1 MSTPAKTNPL
11 KQTNKQTNKQ
21 TKPEGTPRL
30 GFAQAKLCK
39 LKSPQFSRLQL
50 PQLK

>member
-21 TKPEGTPRL
+21 NQKGLQGLALPKPNFVSLSHLNSL
-30 GFAQAKLCK
+30 GFSFLN
-39 LKSPQFSRLQL
+39 
-50 PQLK
+50 